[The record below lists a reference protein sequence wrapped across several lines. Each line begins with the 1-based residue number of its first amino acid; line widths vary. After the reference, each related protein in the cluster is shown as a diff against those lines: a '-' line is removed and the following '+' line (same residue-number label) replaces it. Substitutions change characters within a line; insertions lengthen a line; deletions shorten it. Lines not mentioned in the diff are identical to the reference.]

1 MNDLTDFDKLQA
13 EITLFVSP
21 VTQITVTDLASNEV
35 ARDTLKKIV
44 TLKRM
49 IEAKRVET
57 VKPLNERVKEINV
70 YAGKIEQPLLD
81 AEKFVKGRM
90 GEFAAAEAERR
101 IKEQQRLQA
110 EARERE
116 RLAAIERQ
124 RIEAEAKAKREA
136 EEKKAREDA
145 EAKRLEMERIAKEEA
160 DALAEF
166 GVNDPEAEELAAQEA
181 EAARLAAEEEQRKL
195 KERLERE
202 RLEQEAR
209 FQREAEERERTQRNQ
224 EKALEASR
232 PKNTT
237 TVWHYEVLDPAKV
250 PAEFL
255 MVNEPAITK
264 AVKGG
269 AREISGVRIWSTQEV
284 VAR

>member
-181 EAARLAAEEEQRKL
+181 EAARLAAAEEQRKL
-195 KERLERE
+195 TERLERD

-209 FQREAEERERTQRNQ
+209 FQREAEERERARRAD

-232 PKNTT
+232 PKNTRQVPKYRVKDLDQVPRAYLVLNESMVKQAQAAGIEIPGVEYYFET
-237 TVWHYEVLDPAKV
+237 T
-250 PAEFL
+250 
-255 MVNEPAITK
+255 I
-264 AVKGG
+264 
-269 AREISGVRIWSTQEV
+269 